1 MQYTY
6 SFEMA
11 AVIIMLV
18 IMIHFLLNRRFPIAK
33 NYAFFALLCAAT
45 MESVTNIISCICLTY
60 TDTVPQIVNEII
72 VYIFFLAQGITAV
85 LLIRYVTVICEIS
98 LKDKQMA
105 IVIGSVPFL
114 FYMIMLLLNPIVHF
128 FFYFK
133 ENHYYQGWGSTYG
146 YVYIIFY
153 IVYSL
158 LMTFLAEDYIRKKT
172 QIAVI
177 FYGIVS
183 FLAIMIQLFFR
194 EQLMTGFANAVIL
207 LMMYLTIQIPN
218 ELLDRVTGVAN
229 GTAFRICF
237 RNNMMQEKEMSLF
250 NVDLHQYSQIH
261 TIFGYENG
269 TVILREVGEFLLKEF
284 GIFHVFHLTGDS
296 FVCIAYNKQNPE
308 ELLEKIWKRF
318 DNPWKMGSVEVML
331 RANVVQID
339 CPLHVKTDQEF
350 IVLNNFLKLE
360 IRENP
365 LKNYLRANEE
375 LIKGYERNHKVEIAL
390 SNALENH
397 TLQVYYQPVYNSEKK
412 RITSLEALVRLQ
424 DDELGFIPPDEFINL
439 AEHTGIIISLDL
451 QVFEES
457 CRFLEKHILPND
469 SLGIETIQINV
480 SVVQCMQQNMAD
492 VLLAIMKKHHI
503 PPERIT
509 LEITERAAVSTPALM
524 ARHMKRLAEKGITF
538 ALDDYGTGNS
548 NCSYLINYPFDKV
561 KFDKNMIWSYFTS
574 ETAKIILDNEMKTIH
589 ELNIPV
595 VAEGVETMEQ
605 LEEMQR
611 LGVEYIQGYYFAR
624 PMPADECLQFVRQMN
639 CQ

>member
-1 MQYTY
+1 MQYMY

-11 AVIIMLV
+11 AVIIMIV

-45 MESVTNIISCICLTY
+45 IESVTNIASCICLAN
-60 TDTVPQIVNEII
+60 TDSVPQIVNEAI
-72 VYIFFLAQGITAV
+72 VYLFFLAEGLTAA
-85 LLIRYVTVICEIS
+85 LLIRYVAVICEMP
-98 LKDKQMA
+98 LKDKNVVT
-105 IVIGSVPFL
+105 IIGVIPLF
-114 FYMIMLLLNPIVHF
+114 FYMAMLLLNPIVQF
-128 FFYFK
+128 FFYF
-133 ENHYYQGWGSTYG
+133 EDNHYYQGWGSTYG

-153 IVYSL
+153 ILFSL
-158 LMTFLAEDYIRKKT
+158 LMTYLAGDYIKRKT
-172 QIAVI
+172 RVAVI
-177 FYGIVS
+177 CYGVIS
-183 FLAIMIQLFFR
+183 FLAIMIQLLFR

-207 LMMYLTIQIPN
+207 LMMYLTIQNPN
-218 ELLDRVTGVAN
+218 ELLDRTTGVAN

-237 RNNMMQEKEMSLF
+237 QNNRVQEKEMVLF
-250 NVDLHQYSQIH
+250 NVDLHQYSQIN

-269 TVILREVGEFLLKEF
+269 TLILQEVGEFLLKEF

-296 FVCIAYNKQNPE
+296 FVCIAYNKQDPE
-308 ELLEKIWKRF
+308 ELLQRIWKRF
-318 DNPWKMGSVEVML
+318 DTPWKMGSIEVML

-350 IVLNNFLKLE
+350 IALNNYLKIE

-365 LKNYLRANEE
+365 LKNYLRADEE
-375 LIKGYERNHKVEIAL
+375 LIKRYERNHKVELAL

-397 TLQVYYQPVYNSEKK
+397 ALQVYYQPVYNSEKK

-424 DDELGFIPPDEFINL
+424 DEELGFIPPDEFINL
-439 AEHTGIIISLDL
+439 AEHTGIIIPLDL

-492 VLLAIMKKHHI
+492 VLLAIMEKHHI

-524 ARHMKRLAEKGITF
+524 ERHMKKLAERGITF

-574 ETAKIILDNEMKTIH
+574 QTARIILDNEMKTIH
-589 ELNIPV
+589 ELDIPV

-624 PMPADECLQFVRQMN
+624 PMPAEDCLQFIRQMN
-639 CQ
+639 CK